1 MIKNYFDKTILPCL
15 FVLIGLFIFPNFCF
29 GAINELIINEIMY
42 DLSGSDNK
50 HEWIEILNTSDT
62 KIDLT
67 GWKFNDGSN
76 HVLNEPPKNG
86 GQGSLEISA
95 GEYIILTGDAITFL
109 TDHPGF
115 SGTVIDT
122 VMSLNNTAATLKII
136 DSEANEVDSISYESA
151 WGAKG
156 NGKTLEKIDALDAN
170 SQNNWQESV
179 PDGGTPGAL
188 NSSGEESPPD
198 EEPEVNGW
206 IPTTTTHRPPVAHAG
221 SDTSAL
227 VNQEIFLEASQS
239 YDPDNDPLTYFWN
252 FGDGATDTQEK
263 TSHTY
268 LYPGQYIVSLM
279 VSDKEFSDLDII
291 IINIYSP
298 SIIISEFM
306 PVPAESEEENEWI
319 ELFNQSSQ
327 VANLTGWQLDD
338 QEDDSSPFL
347 FPANSLIGPEQF
359 LVMRRPI
366 SQIALNNDNDQVRLI
381 YPDGSIATEVSY
393 LAENKEGLA
402 IAFDGQ
408 DYFWTEI
415 PTPGAANIISSI
427 DLENENL
434 SSNNPQP
441 IIEETQELPEIL
453 AQTNLNQSQ
462 EFSALNPII
471 PENESTADQSSKLD
485 ISDLG
490 EQAPAALGQTVQASS
505 KANLIL
511 LLSIIIAGSLLAS
524 WLLISI
530 RQRLKK

>member
-1 MIKNYFDKTILPCL
+1 MLIYNIKMNVKNKLVVFLG
-15 FVLIGLFIFPNFCF
+15 IGLFFIFPNFCS
-29 GAINELIINEIMY
+29 GTIINEIAWMGTET
-42 DLSGSDNK
+42 SASD
-50 HEWIEILNTSDT
+50 EWIELYNNTDQD
-62 KIDLT
+62 IDLT
-67 GWKFNDGSN
+67 GWTLKALDDRPEITLEGTIAA
-76 HVLNEPPKNG
+76 NG
-86 GQGSLEISA
+86 YFLLERTDDSSVSDIAADQIYTGALGNSGESLELRNTENTLIDSLDFTE
-95 GEYIILTGDAITFL
+95 GWPTGDNSTKQTMER
-109 TDHPGF
+109 TDTGWQ
-115 SGTVIDT
+115 T
-122 VMSLNNTAATLKII
+122 SL
-136 DSEANEVDSISYESA
+136 EV
-151 WGAKG
+151 
-156 NGKTLEKIDALDAN
+156 
-170 SQNNWQESV
+170 
-179 PDGGTPGAL
+179 GGTPKTL
-188 NSSGEESPPD
+188 NSSGEETPPEEEPPA
-198 EEPEVNGW
+198 EEPEVEGW
-206 IPTTTTHRPPVAHAG
+206 IPATTTHRPPVAHAG

-279 VSDKEFSDLDII
+279 VSDEEFSDLDII

-306 PVPAESEEENEWI
+306 PVPTGSDEENEWI

-327 VANLTGWQLDD
+327 IANLTGWQLDD
-338 QEDDSSPFL
+338 QEGNSPPFL

-359 LVMRRPI
+359 LVLRRPV

-381 YPDGSIATEVSY
+381 CPDGSIAAEVSY

-415 PTPGAANIISSI
+415 PTPGTTNIISSI
-427 DLENENL
+427 DLENESKNL
-434 SSNNPQP
+434 SANNPQP
-441 IIEETQELPEIL
+441 IIQETQDLPEIL

-462 EFSALNPII
+462 EFSALNPIAA
-471 PENESTADQSSKLD
+471 ENELTTDQPTKLD
-485 ISDLG
+485 ISDLK
-490 EQAPAALGQTVQASS
+490 EQAPAALGQTVRTSS

-524 WLLISI
+524 WLLI
-530 RQRLKK
+530 RLKKRIS